1 MTGSHGQELFKVDSS
16 KKHGRLFLPEPMV
29 LHADEYARQKREQQQ
44 PASSL
49 IYNPAPDLSQITNGT
64 LVEVR
69 SFNGHPLYG
78 TVKWLGTLPGYEGI
92 YAGVELVSY

>member
-29 LHADEYARQKREQQQ
+29 LHADEYARQKREQL
-44 PASSL
+44 ASL
-49 IYNPAPDLSQITNGT
+49 LTYNPAPDLSQITGT
-64 LVEVR
+64 LVKVT
-69 SFNGHPLYG
+69 SFNGHPHYG

-92 YAGVELVSY
+92 MYAGVELVSC